1 MKKLLIGRL
10 FLNHLLKIKMDLKTY
25 LELMEIQFQDFAKKI
40 EVTPCTIS
48 NYIHG
53 RRKPRLEIALKIER
67 ATKGRVTVD
76 DLLTT
81 WINKNKK
88 SKK

>member
-1 MKKLLIGRL
+1 MA
-10 FLNHLLKIKMDLKTY
+10 MDLRTY
-25 LELMEIQFQDFAKKI
+25 LELMEIEFQEFAKKI
-40 EVTPCTIS
+40 YVTPCTIS

-53 RRKPRLEIALKIER
+53 RRKPRIEIALKIEK

-76 DLLTT
+76 DLLDA
-81 WINKNKK
+81 WIKKNQK